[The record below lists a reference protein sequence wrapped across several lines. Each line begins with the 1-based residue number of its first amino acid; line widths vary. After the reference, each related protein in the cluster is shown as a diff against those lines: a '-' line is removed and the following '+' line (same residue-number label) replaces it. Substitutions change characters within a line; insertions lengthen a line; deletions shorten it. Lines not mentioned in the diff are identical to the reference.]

1 MKIFC
6 IGRNYSD
13 HAKELNNPVPQDPVV
28 FMKPVTALL
37 QNNKAFYYPNFTKD
51 LHHEIELVYKIGK
64 KGRSIPEDR
73 ALNYLSEITV
83 GIDFTARDLQQKC
96 KEKGLPWEI
105 AKAFDHSAVVGKW
118 IPIQELDLDNLKFHL
133 SKNEQTIQKG
143 ISNEMIFPIQKIISY
158 LSQFFTLILGDLIY
172 SGTPSGVGP
181 VQIGDQLKGFLN
193 DVELFQTE
201 ITVSYTHLTL
211 PTNREV

>member
-201 ITVSYTHLTL
+201 I
-211 PTNREV
+211 R

>member
-13 HAKELNNPVPQDPVV
+13 HAKELNNPVPQEPVV

-158 LSQFFTLILGDLIY
+158 LSQFFTLSLGDLIY
-172 SGTPSGVGP
+172 SGTPAGVGP

-201 ITVSYTHLTL
+201 IK
-211 PTNREV
+211 

>member
-13 HAKELNNPVPQDPVV
+13 HAKELNNPVPQEPVV

-64 KGRSIPEDR
+64 KGRSIPENL
-73 ALNYLSEITV
+73 ALNYISEITV
-83 GIDFTARDLQQKC
+83 GIDFTARDLQHKC

-105 AKAFDHSAVVGKW
+105 AKAFDHSAVIGKW
-118 IPIQELDLDNLKFHL
+118 IPIQELDLNHLTFSLLK
-133 SKNEQTIQKG
+133 NDQKVQIG
-143 ISNEMIFPIQKIISY
+143 NSNEMIFPIQKIISY
-158 LSQFFTLILGDLIY
+158 LSQFFTLSLGDLIY
-172 SGTPSGVGP
+172 SGTPAGVGP
-181 VQIGDQLKGFLN
+181 VQIGDHLKGFLN
-193 DVELFQTE
+193 NVELFQTE
-201 ITVSYTHLTL
+201 IK
-211 PTNREV
+211 

>member
-13 HAKELNNPVPQDPVV
+13 HAKELNNPVPTEPVV

-64 KGRSIPEDR
+64 KGRSIPENL
-73 ALNYLSEITV
+73 ALNYITEVTV

-105 AKAFDHSAVVGKW
+105 AKAFDHSAVIGKW
-118 IPIQELDLDNLKFHL
+118 ISLENLNLENLEFSL
-133 SKNEQTIQKG
+133 IKNDQTIQTG
-143 ISNEMIFPIQKIISY
+143 NSRDMIFSIQKIIHF
-158 LSQFFTLILGDLIY
+158 LSQYFTLSLGDLIFT
-172 SGTPSGVGP
+172 GTPAGVGP
-181 VQIGDQLKGFLN
+181 VQIGDQLNGFLN
-193 DVELFQTE
+193 GSELFQTA
-201 ITVSYTHLTL
+201 IK
-211 PTNREV
+211 

>member
-158 LSQFFTLILGDLIY
+158 LSQFFTLSLGDLIY

-201 ITVSYTHLTL
+201 I
-211 PTNREV
+211 R

>member
-13 HAKELNNPVPQDPVV
+13 HAKELNNPVPTEPVV

-64 KGRSIPEDR
+64 KGRSIPENL
-73 ALNYLSEITV
+73 ALNYITEVTV

-105 AKAFDHSAVVGKW
+105 AKAFDHSAGVGKW
-118 IPIQELDLDNLKFHL
+118 ISLENLNLENLEFSL
-133 SKNEQTIQKG
+133 IKNDQTIQTG
-143 ISNEMIFPIQKIISY
+143 NSRDMIFSIQKIIHF
-158 LSQFFTLILGDLIY
+158 LSQYFTLSLGDLIF
-172 SGTPSGVGP
+172 SGTPAGVGP
-181 VQIGDQLKGFLN
+181 VQIGDQLNGVLN
-193 DVELFQTE
+193 GSELFQTA
-201 ITVSYTHLTL
+201 IK
-211 PTNREV
+211 

>member
-13 HAKELNNPVPQDPVV
+13 HAKELNNPVPTEPVV

-64 KGRSIPEDR
+64 KGRSIPENL
-73 ALNYLSEITV
+73 ALNYITEVTV

-118 IPIQELDLDNLKFHL
+118 ISLENLNLENLEFSL
-133 SKNEQTIQKG
+133 IKNDQTIQTG
-143 ISNEMIFPIQKIISY
+143 NSRDMIFSIQKIIHF
-158 LSQFFTLILGDLIY
+158 LSQYFTLSLGDLIF
-172 SGTPSGVGP
+172 SGTPAGVGP
-181 VQIGDQLKGFLN
+181 VQIGDQLNGVLN
-193 DVELFQTE
+193 GSELFQTA
-201 ITVSYTHLTL
+201 IK
-211 PTNREV
+211 

>member
-13 HAKELNNPVPQDPVV
+13 HAKELNNPVPQEPVV

-64 KGRSIPEDR
+64 KGRSIPENL
-73 ALNYLSEITV
+73 ALNYITEVTV

-105 AKAFDHSAVVGKW
+105 AKAFDHSAVIGKW
-118 IPIQELDLDNLKFHL
+118 ISLENLNLENLEFSL
-133 SKNEQTIQKG
+133 IKNDQTIQTG
-143 ISNEMIFPIQKIISY
+143 NSRDMIFSIQKIIHF
-158 LSQFFTLILGDLIY
+158 LSQYFTLSLGDLIF
-172 SGTPSGVGP
+172 SGTPAGVGP
-181 VQIGDQLKGFLN
+181 VQIGDQLNGVLN
-193 DVELFQTE
+193 GAELFQTA
-201 ITVSYTHLTL
+201 IK
-211 PTNREV
+211 

>member
-13 HAKELNNPVPQDPVV
+13 HAKELNNPVPQEPVV

-64 KGRSIPEDR
+64 KGRSIPVER
-73 ALNYLSEITV
+73 ALNYLTEITV

-133 SKNEQTIQKG
+133 SKNEHTIQKG

-158 LSQFFTLILGDLIY
+158 LSQFFTLSLGDLIY
-172 SGTPSGVGP
+172 SGTPAGVGP

-193 DVELFQTE
+193 DVELFHTE
-201 ITVSYTHLTL
+201 I
-211 PTNREV
+211 R

>member
-158 LSQFFTLILGDLIY
+158 LSQFFTLSLGDLIY
-172 SGTPSGVGP
+172 SGTPAGVGP

-201 ITVSYTHLTL
+201 I
-211 PTNREV
+211 R